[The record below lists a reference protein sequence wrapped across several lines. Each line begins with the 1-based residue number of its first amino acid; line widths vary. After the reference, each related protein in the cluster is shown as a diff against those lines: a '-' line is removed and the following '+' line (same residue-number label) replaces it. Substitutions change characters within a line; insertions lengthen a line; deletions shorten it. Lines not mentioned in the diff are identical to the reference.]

1 MGMQKAIVAFVAALV
16 SLLANFGFEVPQNI
30 LDIINAVVPVA
41 GTLLVYM
48 IPNSSTTT
56 TTS

>member
-1 MGMQKAIVAFVAALV
+1 MGMQKAIVAFVAAAI
-16 SLLANFGFEVPQNI
+16 SLLANFGIEVPQNV

-48 IPNSSTTT
+48 IPNKSTST
-56 TTS
+56 